1 MFRWQT
7 WYLHWRARCY
17 ETQLLIDLCLST
29 FEALQLALPL
39 SSTYFIYN
47 NLMIQLKPYQR
58 RNIIYVLA
66 FDLVRNQV
74 KGELIV
80 KGKRTGKK
88 LSQYVVFQTQPLP
101 CPYGQWR
108 QGGAGE
114 PLKAHWHRWA
124 FHVGKYSWMSE
135 GLATEL
141 PVKKQVL
148 WWNDAC

>member
-7 WYLHWRARCY
+7 WYLHWRARWD
-17 ETQLLIDLCLST
+17 ETQLLIDLHIST

-39 SSTYFIYN
+39 SSTYFICN
-47 NLMIQLKPYQR
+47 NLMLQLKPYQI
-58 RNIIYVLA
+58 RNIIYILA
-66 FDLVRNQV
+66 LHLFRNQV
-74 KGELIV
+74 KVV
-80 KGKRTGKK
+80 KGGKKRTGKK
-88 LSQYVVFQTQPLP
+88 RSQYVVFQTQPLP

-114 PLKAHWHRWA
+114 LLKAPWHSWA
-124 FHVGKYSWMSE
+124 FHVGKYCWVSE